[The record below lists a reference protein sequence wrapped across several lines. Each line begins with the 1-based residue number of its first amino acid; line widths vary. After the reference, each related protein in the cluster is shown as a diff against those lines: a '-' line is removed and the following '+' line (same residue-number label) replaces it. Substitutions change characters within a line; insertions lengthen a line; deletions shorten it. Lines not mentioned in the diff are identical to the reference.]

1 MGATSQHA
9 HLSFLYTFH
18 AYSSHIYQ
26 HTTKIK
32 PILLFPINLIH
43 VYIDKY
49 MLLGEVI
56 YLKSFVTRIK
66 FYNLRKYGKQ
76 LSIVQ

>member
-1 MGATSQHA
+1 MGATSQHV

-18 AYSSHIYQ
+18 AYSSQICQ

-43 VYIDKY
+43 EYMDKY
-49 MLLGEVI
+49 MLLSEVI
-56 YLKSFVTRIK
+56 YLNIFC
-66 FYNLRKYGKQ
+66 Y
-76 LSIVQ
+76 

>member
-1 MGATSQHA
+1 MGATSQHV
-9 HLSFLYTFH
+9 HLSFVYTFH

-32 PILLFPINLIH
+32 PILLFPMDLKH
-43 VYIDKY
+43 EYIDKC

-56 YLKSFVTRIK
+56 YLNIFDTRVKI
-66 FYNLRKYGKQ
+66 L
-76 LSIVQ
+76 